1 MVNRNKPYPD
11 IYNKAIENMQTT
23 KNIIIEDSP
32 TGIQSG
38 KKSNTYVLAVN
49 RGIFSKDQLSEADL
63 VVEKLSLGIIN
74 KILETL

>member
-1 MVNRNKPYPD
+1 MVKRNKPYPD
-11 IYNKAIENMQTT
+11 IYNKAIENLQTT

-38 KKSNTYVLAVN
+38 KNTNSFVLAVN
-49 RGIFSKDQLSEADL
+49 RGIFSPDQLDQADL
-63 VVEKLSLGIIN
+63 IVDELNLKIIN

>member
-23 KNIIIEDSP
+23 KNIIIEDSA